1 MSQQIEEEFTRYI
14 MERVEIQSNGC
25 WIWKLRKDALGYG
38 HCKTK
43 VFRINLAHRLSYTVF
58 KGKIPDGLHVDHLCR
73 NRGCVNPNHLE
84 AVTPQVNS
92 SRATRKRTDLPVW
105 YGVVVKCPFGHEKTT
120 VYNKHGQR
128 FRVCLICKKANNH
141 RLFKAEKLTNIRI
154 IENMEK
160 FQSDCAKIGE
170 IKNQSFIDSCE
181 KDFGKAVFLSAI
193 KLTLFS
199 QGVITY
205 SPTVLQA
212 FKYLHKALDQNKFT
226 LPELAVAYGL
236 TITKTKLKKKP
247 AEVIGEKEKKW
258 TT

>member
-1 MSQQIEEEFTRYI
+1 MIRAKSHLKTDKP
-14 MERVEIQSNGC
+14 C
-25 WIWKLRKDALGYG
+25 PYG
-38 HCKTK
+38 HKKTLK
-43 VFRINLAHRLSYTVF
+43 LENGKQHCICYT
-58 KGKIPDGLHVDHLCR
+58 
-73 NRGCVNPNHLE
+73 
-84 AVTPQVNS
+84 
-92 SRATRKRTDLPVW
+92 
-105 YGVVVKCPFGHEKTT
+105 
-120 VYNKHGQR
+120 
-128 FRVCLICKKANNH
+128 CKKANNH

-154 IENMEK
+154 IENIEK
-160 FQSDCAKIGE
+160 FQSDCVKIGE

-181 KDFGKAVFLSAI
+181 KVFGKTVFLSAI